1 MGNSMAP
8 SQASNASHGCFCCV
22 QNHQSTLSQSEAAA
36 ASSLSAKH
44 LIVMVNGIVGSRHT
58 SQEAL
63 LSVIHSHV
71 KSAKNWKFAADQF
84 RSKYGSEVLVHCSAR
99 NSSTLTFDGVD
110 VMGHRL
116 AAEVKEVVMDSPN
129 LTKISF
135 VAHSLGGLV
144 ARYAIGQLFT
154 PLENMSPSNVEEQET
169 SELLPGTILGL
180 QPVNFITVVTPH
192 IGLRGSWQL
201 PFLCGVGF
209 LEKLAGWK
217 GHCVVGRTGKHL
229 FLADGVGSQKPL
241 LHRMVSDCSQ
251 GLFMSAL
258 QAFQRRVAYANSSY
272 DHMVG
277 WRTATFRRE
286 YEIPKL
292 RRQPL
297 DPMYPHVIHIE
308 DVSADTEKASADK
321 KPALDPAEGSLWS
334 NSVARILSLWLI
346 VPFWG
351 CGGSCRSE
359 KERKE
364 FNVF

>member
-1 MGNSMAP
+1 MMVIEDQLQSFGMSVDDQEELIEQIADAMGR
-8 SQASNASHGCFCCV
+8 V
-22 QNHQSTLSQSEAAA
+22 
-36 ASSLSAKH
+36 SAHFSRGSAVCNPFH
-44 LIVMVNGIVGSRHT
+44 L
-58 SQEAL
+58 
-63 LSVIHSHV
+63 

-84 RSKYGSEVLVHCSAR
+84 RSKYGSEVLVHCSAC

-135 VAHSLGGLV
+135 MAHSLGGLV

-154 PLENMSPSNVEEQET
+154 PLENMTPSNVEEQET

-180 QPVNFITVVTPH
+180 QPVNFITVATPH
-192 IGLRGSWQL
+192 IGLKGSWQL

-251 GLFMSAL
+251 GLFISAL
-258 QAFQRRVAYANSSY
+258 HAFQRRVAYANSSY

-297 DPMYPHVIHIE
+297 DPTYPHVIHIE

-321 KPALDPAEGSLWS
+321 KPALDPAEGSPPVTCHPVGLH
-334 NSVARILSLWLI
+334 VQFDKGIILA
-346 VPFWG
+346 
-351 CGGSCRSE
+351 
-359 KERKE
+359 
-364 FNVF
+364 